1 MRVRTP
7 LIVSIGLLA
16 ATACAKGTVV
26 PAQAPPMTEETAP
39 VALDA
44 SSAPDFAAPNLDP
57 VEVAMT
63 PEGVVAL
70 CDARLT
76 KAGAIRDG
84 IKGLAGKSNEALT
97 YGTTLGQ
104 VDDLTFEIS
113 LAAGFSELMAQGHP
127 DEKVR
132 EAALGCRPK
141 VESFHTDLMLDAAFA
156 GVIRQY
162 ASKGDKLEGTR
173 KRLLDDL
180 LREFRRNGLE
190 LAAEQ
195 QGQLRELNEELTQL
209 EQQFAV
215 NLSDAV
221 GELKVKPNQLKGLS
235 DDFKKGHLPGEDGL
249 VTLTTNYPDYFPIVT
264 DAEDRTVARD
274 LTRLFHNRAA
284 DKNLTILDE
293 VLTLREK
300 KAKLLGY
307 ETWADYAIEPRMAKT
322 KEAVSAFLADA
333 ANTVK
338 GPAQGELKEFRAK
351 YVELGGDAKKPIPNY
366 DRMYLEQKLR
376 QEKYNFDA
384 QELSKYFEVT
394 SVTDGLLGIVSR
406 IYGVD
411 VKENGELPR
420 WHEDVR
426 VFELSDKGKSLGR
439 IYLDLYPRDGK
450 YKHAAMFDIRV
461 GKRQADGT
469 YVRPMAALL
478 CNFPK
483 TTAEVPG
490 LLTHDQVTTF
500 FHEFGHALHHVLTQE
515 ELASYAGTNTV
526 RDFVEAP
533 SQMFEE
539 WAFRR
544 ETLDLFA
551 KHHESGE
558 KIPKEL
564 FEALSRSRAF
574 GRALSTERQI
584 SLASLDF
591 EYHSRKRP
599 FDTDKVMLEVMQ
611 KTQSFGTLPDTHF
624 QGTFGHLMGY
634 DAGYYGYQWALAI
647 ARDVLTRFDKEGYLD
662 EAVAKSWR
670 ESVLEK
676 GGGADEVELVTEF
689 LGRKPDLKAYGRF
702 LSGK

>member
-1 MRVRTP
+1 
-7 LIVSIGLLA
+7 
-16 ATACAKGTVV
+16 
-26 PAQAPPMTEETAP
+26 MTEETAQAAP
-39 VALDA
+39 AEPGAPAETDFSALD
-44 SSAPDFAAPNLDP
+44 LDP
-57 VEVAMT
+57 VAVAMAPT
-63 PEGVVAL
+63 SVVAL
-70 CDARLT
+70 CDTRL
-76 KAGAIRDG
+76 KQAAAIRDQ
-84 IKGLAGKSNEALT
+84 IKGLAGQPKETLTYDTTIGQVDALT
-97 YGTTLGQ
+97 Y
-104 VDDLTFEIS
+104 EIS

-156 GVIRQY
+156 GVIREY
-162 ASKGDKLEGTR
+162 ASKGEKLEGTR
-173 KRLLDDL
+173 KRLLDDM

-190 LAAEQ
+190 LAADQ
-195 QGQLRELNEELTQL
+195 QTQLRELNEELTQL

-221 GELKVKPNQLKGLS
+221 GELKVKPSQLKGLS
-235 DDFKKGHLPGEDGL
+235 EDFIKSHPVGDDGM

-274 LTRLFHNRAA
+274 LTRLFHNRAS
-284 DKNLTILDE
+284 DKNLKILDQ
-293 VLTLREK
+293 VLALREK

-333 ANTVK
+333 AATVK
-338 GPAQGELKEFRAK
+338 ESARAELKEFRAK

-376 QEKYNFDA
+376 EEKYKFDA

-394 SVTDGLLGIVSR
+394 SVTDGLLGIVGR
-406 IYGVD
+406 IYGVEI
-411 VKENGELPR
+411 KESKDLPR

-426 VFELSDKGKSLGR
+426 VFELSDDGKFLGR
-439 IYLDLYPRDGK
+439 IYLDLYPREGK

-461 GKRQADGT
+461 GKRQADGS

-483 TTAEVPG
+483 TTTEVPG

-551 KHHESGE
+551 KHHKTGE
-558 KIPKEL
+558 KIPKDL
-564 FEALSRSRAF
+564 FEALTKSRAF

-591 EYHSRKRP
+591 EYHSRKLP
-599 FDTDKVMLEVMQ
+599 FDTDKVMIEVME
-611 KTQSFGTLPDTHF
+611 KTQSFGYLPDTHF

-647 ARDVLTRFDKEGYLD
+647 ARDVLTRFEKEGYLN

-676 GGGADEVELVTEF
+676 GAGADEVELVTEF
-689 LGRKPDLKAYGRF
+689 LGRKPDLKAYGKF

>member
-1 MRVRTP
+1 MTQE
-7 LIVSIGLLA
+7 
-16 ATACAKGTVV
+16 T
-26 PAQAPPMTEETAP
+26 AQAAP
-39 VALDA
+39 VAV
-44 SSAPDFAAPNLDP
+44 DFAAPDLDP

-63 PEGVVAL
+63 AEGVVAL
-70 CDARLT
+70 CDARLKQAEVT
-76 KAGAIRDG
+76 RDA
-84 IKGLAGKSNEALT
+84 IKGLAGKPAEALT
-97 YGTTLGQ
+97 YDTTLGQ
-104 VDDLTFEIS
+104 VDRLTFEIS

-127 DEKVR
+127 DENVR
-132 EAALGCRPK
+132 KAALGCRPK
-141 VESFHTDLMLDAAFA
+141 VESFHTDLMLDADFA

-162 ASKGDKLEGTR
+162 ASKGETLTGTR

-190 LAAEQ
+190 LPADQ
-195 QGQLRELNEELTQL
+195 QAQLRKLNEELTLL

-215 NLSDAV
+215 NLSEAV
-221 GELKVKPNQLKGLS
+221 GELKVKPDQLAGLS
-235 DDFKKGHLPGEDGL
+235 DDFKKAHPPGDDGL
-249 VTLTTNYPDYFPIVT
+249 VTLTTDYPDYFPIVT

-284 DKNLTILDE
+284 DKNLTILDQ
-293 VLTLREK
+293 VLTLRET

-333 ANTVK
+333 AKTVK
-338 GPAQGELKEFRAK
+338 APAQTELREFRAK
-351 YVELGGDAKKPIPNY
+351 HVELGGDAKKPIPNY

-411 VKENGELPR
+411 IKESTELPR

-426 VFELSDKGKSLGR
+426 VFELSDQGKFLGR
-439 IYLDLYPRDGK
+439 IYLDLYPREGK

-461 GKRQADGT
+461 GKRRADGS

-478 CNFPK
+478 CNFPR
-483 TTAEVPG
+483 TTAEAPG
-490 LLTHDQVTTF
+490 LLTHNQVTTF

-551 KHHESGE
+551 KHHETGQ
-558 KIPKEL
+558 KIPNEL
-564 FEALSRSRAF
+564 FEALSKSRAF
-574 GRALSTERQI
+574 GRALATERQI

-591 EYHSRKRP
+591 EYHSRKLP
-599 FDTDKVMLEVMQ
+599 FSTDEVMLEVME

-647 ARDVLTRFDKEGYLD
+647 ARDVLTRFEEEGYLNVT
-662 EAVAKSWR
+662 VAKSWR

-676 GGGADEVELVTEF
+676 GAGGDEVELVTTF

-702 LSGK
+702 LSGE